1 MNGLDASAIMSV
13 AAHSSMQPLFEEEG
27 MHRLDALIR
36 PGVLCAF
43 DFDGTL
49 APLVDLPDKARL
61 PDDMRSRL
69 VALCAHA
76 PVAVIT
82 GRSVSDIRKRLGFE
96 PTYVVGNHGIEG
108 IPGTSQGIDD
118 FREIC
123 RAWIRQLHATIHEP
137 GIEIEDKVYSLS
149 VHYRNAPDPLDA
161 EAHLRPK
168 LAALLPVPRIV
179 DGIYLFNVLPMHAAN
194 KGLAVERLIDACAA
208 PGAVY
213 VGDDVTDEDVFRL
226 RRRDVMSIRIGRA
239 TNSAAEFF
247 VPQRAEIVR
256 LLDLIIE
263 KLDMFRLPAHLKPHA
278 ISS

>member
-1 MNGLDASAIMSV
+1 MTV

-27 MHRLDALIR
+27 LRRLDALIR

-61 PDDMRSRL
+61 SDDMRSRL

-108 IPGTSQGIDD
+108 MPGTSQGFDD
-118 FREIC
+118 FRETC
-123 RAWIRQLHATIHEP
+123 RVWLRQLHALVSEP
-137 GIEIEDKVYSLS
+137 GVDIEDKVYSLS

-161 EAHLRPK
+161 EARLRPK
-168 LAALLPVPRIV
+168 LASLLPVPRII
-179 DGIYLFNVLPMHAAN
+179 DGIYLFNLLPMHAAN
-194 KGLAVERLIDACAA
+194 KGLALERLIEACAA
-208 PGAVY
+208 PGAIY

-226 RRRDVMSIRIGRA
+226 QRQNIMSIRIGHA
-239 TNSAAEFF
+239 ANSAAGFF

-263 KLDMFRLPAHLKPHA
+263 KLNIFRLPAHAKPQA
-278 ISS
+278 ISL